1 MAETQRVAP
10 SPVSRR
16 PAPKPRPRHPAPYNP
31 RLRLPLDDMENLR
44 PPSAAPVEPPQPE
57 PATAKPRQESP
68 PPRSPAE
75 RLILGV
81 LLFGL
86 GLNLAA
92 LVTNTRLSRSDL
104 LLGGTVLLAGVVL
117 LGLMELCRRNGAPP
131 AEE

>member
-1 MAETQRVAP
+1 VR
-10 SPVSRR
+10 
-16 PAPKPRPRHPAPYNP
+16 YNP
-31 RLRLPLDDMENLR
+31 PLRLPPDEIHEIDETQDLR
-44 PPSAAPVEPPQPE
+44 PPDAAMVEAPRPAAAERSAA
-57 PATAKPRQESP
+57 KMKRESP

-75 RLILGV
+75 WLVLAV

-92 LVTNTRLSRSDL
+92 LLTDSRLTRSDL

-131 AEE
+131 AAD